1 MSDTNYQFSQF
12 GKKMLT
18 LAILSIISF
27 IFGVIGNI
35 AWPFM
40 IINWILQV
48 VLLSILISAI
58 GHTKE
63 ANEVLNNAD
72 VGNFCR
78 KIKSAAILTIIGL
91 LFFYIGYIIILAGAW
106 PGIILMIPGI
116 ILLIIAG
123 IKRIQG
129 WSDLKGFFRDN
140 KAMFP
145 GDTGKKAETGSQL
158 LMIGAIFYLTI
169 ILMIVGFILDVIGY
183 FMLSSLKDIGG
194 EPGKKPVAQ
203 PAKAVAKTPAEPAK
217 AGGKG
222 FCPNCGSPVEGKE
235 KYCGSC
241 GSEI

>member
-1 MSDTNYQFSQF
+1 MSDTNYQFSRF
-12 GKKMLT
+12 GTKTLT

-27 IFGVIGNI
+27 ILGLIGI
-35 AWPFM
+35 FFLPIL
-40 IINWILQV
+40 IINWIIQI
-48 VLLSILISAI
+48 VLLSILISAVGLI
-58 GHTKE
+58 KE
-63 ANEVLNNAD
+63 ANNVLNNAD
-72 VGNFCR
+72 LGNFSR

-91 LFFYIGYIIILAGAW
+91 LFLYIGQIIVWAGSFV
-106 PGIILMIPGI
+106 GIIVMIPGI
-116 ILLIIAG
+116 ILLFIAA

-140 KAMFP
+140 QAMFP
-145 GDTGKKAETGSQL
+145 GDAGKKGETGSKL

-194 EPGKKPVAQ
+194 EPSKKPAAQ
-203 PAKAVAKTPAEPAK
+203 PAKVATKTPAEPVK
-217 AGGKG
+217 EGGKG